1 MDVKILN
8 QSLSS
13 DEKKELF
20 KLLAEE
26 LLKEPK
32 VEGYTTIDVF
42 CQLKKN
48 EMSTRLRNVLIA
60 NSYWLGKYV
69 ETINSIDIRRCINA
83 SQKTEREFVELRASL
98 NAL

>member
-1 MDVKILN
+1 MDAAILIKL
-8 QSLSS
+8 LSS

-32 VEGYTTIDVF
+32 IEGYTTIDVF
-42 CQLKKN
+42 CQLKKD

-60 NSYWLGKYV
+60 NSDWLGKYV
-69 ETINSIDIRRCINA
+69 ETINSMNIRRCRNA
-83 SQKTEREFVELRASL
+83 SQNTEREFVELRASL